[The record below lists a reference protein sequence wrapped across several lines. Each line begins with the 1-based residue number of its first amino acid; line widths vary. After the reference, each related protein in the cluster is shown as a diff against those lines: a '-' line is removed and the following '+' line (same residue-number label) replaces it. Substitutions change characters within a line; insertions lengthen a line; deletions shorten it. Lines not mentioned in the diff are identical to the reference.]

1 MEDTDVPPSPGPI
14 RGLTRRLT
22 QRGRFILQ
30 HFKQDNFTM
39 QFAPHNQNARF
50 PGDMSNFPNA
60 VIMVMFYGCAVLLQW
75 GMPQATDVIQST
87 VESSYHNE
95 KLRDSSGEDSGEDGT
110 AHLPTPEAQA
120 ETSVLR
126 GGARVKCQ

>member
-14 RGLTRRLT
+14 RGLNTRRLT
-22 QRGRFILQ
+22 RRGRFILQ

-39 QFAPHNQNARF
+39 QFAPQNQDARF

-60 VIMVMFYGCAVLLQW
+60 VIMDMFYGCAVLLQW

-95 KLRDSSGEDSGEDGT
+95 KLRDSSGEDNGEDGT
-110 AHLPTPEAQA
+110 AHLPAP

-126 GGARVKCQ
+126 GARVKCQ